1 MPNFLETILAQLKR
15 ADGRVVL
22 REIRGDRLLSVTGRE
37 LLDQI
42 QLVRMFIRS
51 SGVQPGARCALLSAN
66 SIRWAVFHLA
76 LMAEGVI
83 VVPLYS
89 RQAPAELAGMMKDC
103 QPRLIFVAEPALG
116 DAVAQAWSGAPRRV
130 LFDNVLR
137 QPPPRPPIG
146 DAPNSCQDSDIV
158 TIIYTSG

>member
-22 REIRGDRLLSVTGRE
+22 REIRGDRFVSVTGRE

-51 SGVQPGARCALLSAN
+51 SGVQPGDRCAVLAPN
-66 SIRWAVFHLA
+66 SVRWAVFHLA
-76 LMAEGVI
+76 LMADGLI

-89 RQAPAELAGMMKDC
+89 RQGPAGLAGLTKEC
-103 QPRLIFVAEPALG
+103 R
-116 DAVAQAWSGAPRRV
+116 
-130 LFDNVLR
+130 
-137 QPPPRPPIG
+137 PRP
-146 DAPNSCQDSDIV
+146 
-158 TIIYTSG
+158 